1 MADFIIFAII
11 IILFLLLPVVTYK
24 IIENLKIV
32 LLVFTAPITIFL
44 ILYFVQLFS
53 GNLFFSPVR
62 QLSLLLGFI
71 TIIALTF
78 KVFRNTI
85 SLLKEKYPEGER
97 LWKIRFVFFY
107 FLIYVLLPLFFDTII
122 LYDLDGFMDHVIREV
137 YL

>member
-44 ILYFVQLFS
+44 LYIFLIRILYSFL
-53 GNLFFSPVR
+53 PVYAL
-62 QLSLLLGFI
+62 QLGFLLSSIIII
-71 TIIALTF
+71 TLII

-97 LWKIRFVFFY
+97 LWKILFVFFY
-107 FLIYVLLPLFFDTII
+107 FLIYVSLPFFISFILSII
-122 LYDLDGFMDHVIREV
+122 SGS
-137 YL
+137 YLT

>member
-44 ILYFVQLFS
+44 ILYFAQLF
-53 GNLFFSPVR
+53 PVYA

-71 TIIALTF
+71 TIIALTI
-78 KVFRNTI
+78 KVFGNTI

-107 FLIYVLLPLFFDTII
+107 FLIYVLLPLLVDTII
-122 LYDLDGFMDHVIREV
+122 LYDIDGFTDGLIRN

>member
-44 ILYFVQLFS
+44 ILYFAQLF
-53 GNLFFSPVR
+53 PVR

-71 TIIALTF
+71 TIIALTI

-107 FLIYVLLPLFFDTII
+107 FLIYVLLPLLVDTII
-122 LYDLDGFMDHVIREV
+122 LYDIDSFTDGLIRN

>member
-44 ILYFVQLFS
+44 ILYFAQLF
-53 GNLFFSPVR
+53 PVR

-71 TIIALTF
+71 TIIALTI

-107 FLIYVLLPLFFDTII
+107 FLIYVLLPLLVDTII
-122 LYDLDGFMDHVIREV
+122 LYDVDSFTDGLIRN

>member
-107 FLIYVLLPLFFDTII
+107 FLIYVLLPLLVDTII
-122 LYDLDGFMDHVIREV
+122 LYDIDSFTDGLIRG

>member
-44 ILYFVQLFS
+44 ILYFVQLVS

-85 SLLKEKYPEGER
+85 SLLKEKYPEGENNA
-97 LWKIRFVFFY
+97 
-107 FLIYVLLPLFFDTII
+107 
-122 LYDLDGFMDHVIREV
+122 EN
-137 YL
+137 